1 MTPPDNNDQAAL
13 LKEQFTHALDIF
25 RADLKAVSRE
35 QQHDREL
42 NSRRLDDLEKITSDH
57 ETRIRDA
64 SKGVT
69 EFRFLVGLSGGS
81 VILAVIALIKSFLS

>member
-1 MTPPDNNDQAAL
+1 MPPDSNDQAAL
-13 LKEQFTHALDIF
+13 LKEQLFHALDLL
-25 RADLKAVSRE
+25 RSDLKAASRE
-35 QQHDREL
+35 QAHDRDL
-42 NSRRLDDLEKITSDH
+42 NSRRLSALEAASQDH
-57 ETRIRDA
+57 EARLRDV